1 MRNLPGIHAGIIS
14 LSLLLSFVGLGF
26 HTSVQAQEI
35 NTQVAEATDFFNQLA
50 SHSSNPL
57 IASLARENLSRLKQ
71 KSAPARQVVV
81 PLMEQPDTSLVV
93 PTMIEDKVMA
103 TFLVDTGSSYTVITP
118 QLARKLGIVVTKE
131 TPRISLITANGAIK
145 APLIKLKHVAIG
157 QVRVPEVNVVVQ
169 ELGNGDDPLLSGLLG
184 MNFFQGM
191 DLTVKE
197 DSLIIG
203 IRPGQSQ

>member
-1 MRNLPGIHAGIIS
+1 MRLKAGTHAGI
-14 LSLLLSFVGLGF
+14 LSFSLFVAVLGNCLG
-26 HTSVQAQEI
+26 TIAQAQEL
-35 NTQVAEATDFFNQLA
+35 NTQVAEATDFFSKLA
-50 SHSSNPL
+50 SNSSNPW
-57 IASLARENLSRLKQ
+57 IASLAKENLSRLQQ
-71 KSAPARQVVV
+71 KSHPARQVVV

-93 PTMIEDKVMA
+93 PTMIEDKIMA

-118 QLARKLGIVVTKE
+118 RMAKKLGIVITSD

-145 APLIKLKHVAIG
+145 APLVKLKNMAIG
-157 QVRVPEVNVVVQ
+157 QVRVPEVNAVVQ
-169 ELGNGDDPLLSGLLG
+169 ELGNGDDMLLSGLLG

-203 IRPGQSQ
+203 IRGDGH